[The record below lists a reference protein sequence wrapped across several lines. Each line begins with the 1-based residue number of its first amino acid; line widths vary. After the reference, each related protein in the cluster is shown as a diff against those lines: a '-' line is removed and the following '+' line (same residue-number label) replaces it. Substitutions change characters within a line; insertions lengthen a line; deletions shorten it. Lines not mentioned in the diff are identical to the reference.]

1 MITIG
6 ITGGSGSGKSY
17 VSESIAAQGG
27 KWIDADKLYHNLLD
41 NNTAMRNKIMERFP
55 EAKDGD
61 HINRGKLASMVFTN
75 DKDLMT
81 LNSITHPF
89 VIEAIE
95 QEIAECYYVNMEF
108 VIIDAIALFESGLSQ
123 ICDVT
128 IGVIADEEHR
138 VERIVARDNLNEQ
151 RARMRIRAQQRDDF
165 YRKKCDYIIENNEN
179 EPIELQINDVVSKI
193 L

>member
-17 VSESIAAQGG
+17 VSAKMTEMGG
-27 KWIDADKLYHNLLD
+27 KWIDADKLYHELLGK
-41 NNTAMRNKIMERFP
+41 NHAMRNKILEAFP
-55 EAKDGD
+55 EARDGE

-75 DKDLMT
+75 DKDLMK

-95 QEIAECYYVNMEF
+95 NEIAECYCVNDEF
-108 VIIDAIALFESGLSQ
+108 VIIDAIALFESGLSN

-128 IGVIADEEHR
+128 IGVIADENLR
-138 VERIVARDNLNEQ
+138 IDRIVERDDLSVP
-151 RARMRIRAQQRDDF
+151 RARTRVRAQQKEDY
-165 YRKKCDYIIENNEN
+165 YRRKCDYIIENNGETDVDG
-179 EPIELQINDVVSKI
+179 QIRNIISKV

>member
-17 VSESIAAQGG
+17 ISQKFEALGG
-27 KWIDADKLYHNLLD
+27 KWIDADKMYHDLLSK
-41 NNTAMRNKIMERFP
+41 NTAMRNKILERFP
-55 EAKDGD
+55 EARDGE

-75 DKDLMT
+75 DKDLMV

-95 QEIAECYYVNMEF
+95 KQIAECYCVNDEF
-108 VIIDAIALFESGLSQ
+108 VIIDAIALFESGLSN

-128 IGVIADEEHR
+128 IGIIADENTR
-138 VERIVARDNLNEQ
+138 IDRIVERDKLSEA
-151 RARMRIRAQQRDDF
+151 RARSRIRAQQKEDY
-165 YRKKCDYIIENNEN
+165 YRKKCDYLIENDGEAD
-179 EPIELQINDVVSKI
+179 IDGQIRDIMSKV

>member
-17 VSESIAAQGG
+17 VSEKVASFGG
-27 KWIDADKLYHNLLD
+27 KWIDADKLYHKLLD
-41 NNTAMRNKIMERFP
+41 KNTAMRNMILERFP
-55 EAKDGD
+55 EARDGE

-95 QEIAECYYVNMEF
+95 NEIAECYCVNDEF
-108 VIIDAIALFESGLSQ
+108 VIIDAIALFESGLSKM
-123 ICDVT
+123 CDVT
-128 IGVIADEEHR
+128 IAVIADEET
-138 VERIVARDNLNEQ
+138 RIDRIIMRDNLSAT
-151 RARMRIRAQQRDDF
+151 RARTRVRAQQKEDF
-165 YRKKCDYIIENNEN
+165 YRKKCDYVIENNGE
-179 EPIELQINDVVSKI
+179 IDIDYQIKDIMSKI

>member
-17 VSESIAAQGG
+17 VSEKIAAFGG
-27 KWIDADKLYHNLLD
+27 KWIDADKLYHQLLD
-41 NNTAMRNKIMERFP
+41 KNIAMRNEILERFP
-55 EAKDGD
+55 EARDGE

-95 QEIAECYYVNMEF
+95 NEIAECYCVNDEF
-108 VIIDAIALFESGLSQ
+108 VIIDAIALFESGISKM
-123 ICDVT
+123 CDVT
-128 IGVIADEEHR
+128 IAVLADEDKR
-138 VERIVARDNLNEQ
+138 ISRIMERDDLNIA
-151 RARMRIRAQQRDDF
+151 RARARIRAQQKEDF

-179 EPIELQINDVVSKI
+179 LPIDEQIKEIVSKI